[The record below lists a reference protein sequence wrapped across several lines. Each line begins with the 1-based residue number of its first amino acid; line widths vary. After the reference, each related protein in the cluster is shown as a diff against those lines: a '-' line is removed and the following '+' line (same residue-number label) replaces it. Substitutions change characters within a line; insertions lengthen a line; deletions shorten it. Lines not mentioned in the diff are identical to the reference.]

1 MAKKQF
7 EEYKECEI
15 EDFNM
20 RREDF
25 KIIQSMNYEEMIP
38 MFIEAGLE
46 MDADEQRPEGLLTC
60 YELIDNNTKKRVGGA
75 FLAYISGEYV
85 IKTVAIKKTYQGS
98 GLGTELVNA
107 IIQDAKE
114 RGATRVYLSAKVPQF
129 YKTLGFT
136 VVPSDEAPNI
146 STCHLCYRYH
156 NGCDSEIMMKGL

>member
-60 YELIDNNTKKRVGGA
+60 YELIDNNTK
-75 FLAYISGEYV
+75 
-85 IKTVAIKKTYQGS
+85 
-98 GLGTELVNA
+98 
-107 IIQDAKE
+107 
-114 RGATRVYLSAKVPQF
+114 
-129 YKTLGFT
+129 
-136 VVPSDEAPNI
+136 
-146 STCHLCYRYH
+146 
-156 NGCDSEIMMKGL
+156 